1 MNSSKSITKKKSDLP
16 SLSEESLH
24 TICDQLHEGLTLTE
38 ILKKEVNGK
47 PLYPVT
53 LMKFYAILKKNPEME
68 ANILEARKNGIQ
80 TLIDKLLQV
89 FMTQEIDNPNII
101 LWVRERTKFVTFLAS
116 KLTDIYSDNKPQQIR
131 SDQNINIS
139 FSSGMDDREVLDLD
153 PKQFEVTQD
162 LNSTNKETD

>member
-1 MNSSKSITKKKSDLP
+1 
-16 SLSEESLH
+16 
-24 TICDQLHEGLTLTE
+24 
-38 ILKKEVNGK
+38 
-47 PLYPVT
+47 
-53 LMKFYAILKKNPEME
+53 MKFYAILKKNPEME

-89 FMTQEIDNPNII
+89 FMTQEIDNPNMI
-101 LWVRERTKFVTFLAS
+101 LWIRERTKFVTFLAS

-162 LNSTNKETD
+162 LNSNKETD